1 MSYLNCV
8 TRKGGE
14 QVEMARLKVRWTL
27 ENCASDCG
35 GMVNG
40 NVNSHKPRS
49 FEAGQSIEAPVA
61 KRQCIWT
68 IVPFLL

>member
-1 MSYLNCV
+1 
-8 TRKGGE
+8 
-14 QVEMARLKVRWTL
+14 MARLKVRWTL